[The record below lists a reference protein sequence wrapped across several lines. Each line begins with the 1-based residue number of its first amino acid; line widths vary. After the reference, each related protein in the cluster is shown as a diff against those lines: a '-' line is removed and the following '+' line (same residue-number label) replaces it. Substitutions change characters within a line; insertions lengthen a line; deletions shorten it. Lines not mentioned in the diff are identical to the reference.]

1 MQHGDVCWEEDVDW
15 ELIED
20 ELGDFEHDFY
30 GERPPNLSPEEL
42 NELDAEVMKVE
53 IEKLTAMGVVQT
65 LKEQVHRPQKGVRLE
80 VQRSKWKRRCRVVA
94 REFRAGPSTDE
105 IFSPTSS
112 YAVVR
117 LSLFCHFSLDGK

>member
-1 MQHGDVCWEEDVDW
+1 MLKRERAKPQGSTVKQAVSQVPKQRCIPHCMGGVNRVNMQHGDVCWEEDVDW

-80 VQRSKWKRRCRVVA
+80 VQRRQVEEA
-94 REFRAGPSTDE
+94 M
-105 IFSPTSS
+105 
-112 YAVVR
+112 
-117 LSLFCHFSLDGK
+117 